1 MCPGNTRKS
10 SYADEAE
17 MQIQDSVPNKRPHN
31 PNTITASSP
40 PLTPLTPHH
49 IRSTSDTPISSLGQ
63 ILIYNKLPT
72 IVQSRARK
80 AALVDNLIDLAVE
93 IVEEIWSPFTVNPN
107 VRLVSLKAF
116 MKKLLQGMRV
126 SFSTLQ
132 ICLLYLVRVQ
142 HSIFKR
148 AQTPIRG
155 ECKKDPTICARR
167 MFLAALMT
175 AHKYTQDKKYH
186 IRSWSDVAGLSV
198 QEICMNERLFLE
210 LLDYKLFVNDE
221 DFKRWC
227 VLLLITIQKIA
238 GEDMDKARVFHS
250 ENGIQAIKEFRKQI
264 REMVV

>member
-1 MCPGNTRKS
+1 MYQGNTRKRS
-10 SYADEAE
+10 CADEAE
-17 MQIQDSVPNKRPHN
+17 RQIQNFPSKRPHTTHD
-31 PNTITASSP
+31 TITISSP
-40 PLTPLTPHH
+40 PLTPHH
-49 IRSTSDTPISSLGQ
+49 VRSTSHTPNSTFGD
-63 ILIYNKLPT
+63 ILVYNKLPT
-72 IVQSRARK
+72 LVQSRARK

-107 VRLVSLKAF
+107 VRLVSLKTF
-116 MKKLLQGMRV
+116 IKKLLQGMRV

-142 HSIFKR
+142 HCIFKR
-148 AQTPIRG
+148 AQTSSRG
-155 ECKKDPTICARR
+155 DAMKDPTICARR

-186 IRSWSDVAGLSV
+186 IRTWSDVSGLSV
-198 QEICMNERLFLE
+198 QEICVNERLFLE

-238 GEDMDKARVFHS
+238 GEDMDKANICRS
-250 ENGIQAIKEFRKQI
+250 EKGMQVMKEFRREI
-264 REMVV
+264 RGMVV